1 MAGKIIADTLEHSTA
16 GSLTTDYVVE
26 GVVKVWVN
34 GSTSAGLNDSF
45 NVSSGTDNGTGSYT
59 YSFSNSMDNANWSP
73 AGIVTQN
80 SSFIQYVQ
88 TLATGSALLR
98 IANDGG
104 TGVDSKNSIQIT
116 GDLA

>member
-1 MAGKIIADTLEHSTA
+1 MSTLKADTIQSTSGGA
-16 GSLTTDYVVE
+16 ATLTKQSAA
-26 GVVKVWVN
+26 KVWVN

-45 NVSSGTDNGTGSYT
+45 NVSSGTDNGTGNYT
-59 YSFSNSMDNANWSP
+59 YAFTNSMDNANWSP
-73 AGIVTQN
+73 AGIVPQN

-104 TGVDSKNSIQIT
+104 TGVDSKNSLHVA